1 MRAATCQACDRTF
14 DSAHPRKIAL
24 TMWTFI
30 EIMRSTF
37 TNWERKIMTTH
48 FIADPEIT
56 AGAAPFGSMRQNPA
70 AATTELCEEMGEFVA
85 QGPVNLDVAVVG

>member
-1 MRAATCQACDRTF
+1 MRAAACQACNRPF

-30 EIMRSTF
+30 EIMPSTF
-37 TNWERKIMTTH
+37 ANWERKIMTTG

-56 AGAAPFGSMRQNPA
+56 AGAAPFGSMRQNPPP
-70 AATTELCEEMGEFVA
+70 ATTELCQEMGEFMA
-85 QGPVNLDVAVVG
+85 QGAVNLDGAMVG